1 VYRIGRPFVITLVG
15 ALLFVCAARSRK
27 KQKNVLIWG
36 PTPIANNKYW
46 SLAMRESGW
55 SSKTLMSTHYRIQ
68 RREDFDLYFK
78 DLVPRFVWPAALRD
92 ELAPYLA
99 TLYIIRNAA
108 VVHISF
114 LGGPLGSTPLW
125 RLEARLLRLA
135 GVRTAVI
142 PFGGDVF
149 LYSQILDPTARNG
162 LLISYPDAGRNEH
175 RVRERVQY
183 WTRHAD
189 VIVTGFT
196 IDSLGRW
203 DVPAGNMLC
212 IDTRQWRQ
220 KQSYSS
226 HDGRNGPVR
235 IMHTPNHR
243 GVKGTEFLIEAVRS
257 LREEGLE
264 VELVLLE
271 NVPNENVRESMQE
284 VDILADQFV
293 LPGYGLNAVE
303 GMATGLPVICNLENE
318 TYTRLFRRYSYLDE
332 CPLVSASAETI
343 KETLEVLVT
352 NPRLREELG
361 QAGREYVEKYHSFAA
376 TQYLFGSI
384 YDKILFGREVDLLNL
399 FHPLK
404 SAYNRRLPR
413 VTHPLVENHL
423 PSEYATRHRSPASR
437 PVTVAGQA

>member
-1 VYRIGRPFVITLVG
+1 
-15 ALLFVCAARSRK
+15 
-27 KQKNVLIWG
+27 
-36 PTPIANNKYW
+36 
-46 SLAMRESGW
+46 
-55 SSKTLMSTHYRIQ
+55 
-68 RREDFDLYFK
+68 
-78 DLVPRFVWPAALRD
+78 
-92 ELAPYLA
+92 
-99 TLYIIRNAA
+99 
-108 VVHISF
+108 
-114 LGGPLGSTPLW
+114 
-125 RLEARLLRLA
+125 
-135 GVRTAVI
+135 
-142 PFGGDVF
+142 
-149 LYSQILDPTARNG
+149 
-162 LLISYPDAGRNEH
+162 
-175 RVRERVQY
+175 
-183 WTRHAD
+183 
-189 VIVTGFT
+189 
-196 IDSLGRW
+196 
-203 DVPAGNMLC
+203 
-212 IDTRQWRQ
+212 
-220 KQSYSS
+220 
-226 HDGRNGPVR
+226 
-235 IMHTPNHR
+235 MHTPNHR